1 MYTAG
6 FYAINH
12 FTTPKAVSSRTRSRY
27 YSSTLPVL
35 YFPNPIPESFKWFD
49 APVTAA
55 ALPLTMSL
63 QSILMLRD
71 VVATI
76 PSLSMTSKGRNNVT

>member
-49 APVTAA
+49 APLTAA
-55 ALPLTMSL
+55 LALTMSL
-63 QSILMLRD
+63 RSILMLRD
-71 VVATI
+71 IAATI